1 MDLAFKMFSKM
12 SARSLQPDVISC
24 NTAMRAASSSRH
36 WQLGL
41 AFLDGAE
48 VDVIS
53 YTSCMN
59 CCQGHLWQ
67 VSLAFWDLIQ
77 IVNFEPSSRAF
88 NSAIHALRAEWTVA
102 HQIFQEMLASGTS
115 ADPFT
120 LSSLVHT
127 SWELSF
133 NARSMG
139 LAGID
144 GAACNALL
152 DSGPWTVGLEIL
164 EEMQLARIYV
174 GRVGY
179 TALGRAIGS
188 LHWSQGGALLSQMR
202 RMEARPLPLK
212 VVIGFFGKVL
222 RCRGTAAPE
231 TWRLAFPKRV
241 TGNRLARHCGMWELP
256 WSAADVLDCR
266 IMLVLPLPCCR
277 P

>member
-115 ADPFT
+115 ADP
-120 LSSLVHT
+120 VHL
-127 SWELSF
+127 ELFSPHILGTVF
-133 NARSMG
+133 QRQKHGTCRDRTG
-139 LAGID
+139 LHATHF
-144 GAACNALL
+144 
-152 DSGPWTVGLEIL
+152 WT
-164 EEMQLARIYV
+164 A
-174 GRVGY
+174 
-179 TALGRAIGS
+179 ALGLWAWRF
-188 LHWSQGGALLSQMR
+188 WR
-202 RMEARPLPLK
+202 R
-212 VVIGFFGKVL
+212 
-222 RCRGTAAPE
+222 C
-231 TWRLAFPKRV
+231 
-241 TGNRLARHCGMWELP
+241 
-256 WSAADVLDCR
+256 S
-266 IMLVLPLPCCR
+266 
-277 P
+277 